1 MEKNVTFLGWS
12 ILFRMSFAWDSR
24 AARLEGFFSGK
35 IPSFAFFPFF
45 LPPSFILGSFGGLGT
60 LGILG
65 GLGGFVAFFLAG
77 LSRGGEEMCAGDVGS
92 SGSDRA
98 DGGSSAGGFELLGSL
113 FMAFV
118 AFWDKNT
125 VERLSTITDSDNNWL
140 NMYKNIL
147 HNKNQD
153 HIWINESK
161 DIQQKSLT
169 TLQCLTSEIRISLA
183 RSLMSCAGFMFSG
196 SSSSCSKRAFGKR
209 QKTRVMVNLHHWNYR
224 ISKMSNRIS
233 TCFLVHDLNAPLT
246 ILAPCTK

>member
-118 AFWDKNT
+118 AF
-125 VERLSTITDSDNNWL
+125 
-140 NMYKNIL
+140 
-147 HNKNQD
+147 
-153 HIWINESK
+153 
-161 DIQQKSLT
+161 
-169 TLQCLTSEIRISLA
+169 
-183 RSLMSCAGFMFSG
+183 
-196 SSSSCSKRAFGKR
+196 
-209 QKTRVMVNLHHWNYR
+209 
-224 ISKMSNRIS
+224 
-233 TCFLVHDLNAPLT
+233 
-246 ILAPCTK
+246 